1 MTVNQVYSLLNS
13 MAQQMYGDI
22 AITVNDLTGLIQMGE
37 LTMNSSTDIDNFLGV
52 LADRIGRVDL
62 RTLDLALDFPKLYRN
77 TFEWGAAV
85 QKINIQPMDAQE
97 AESWNI
103 GQPGFTPTNF
113 KIDKPVVSVTYFKN
127 AAAWEFDITI
137 PDSALKTAFTGAEA
151 FGAFID
157 GIMQSMTDSMTIA
170 LNNMA
175 HGALCAFVA
184 EKVKNSNGVIHALT
198 DYNTLAGTSYSA
210 LSDAIRDAEFYRY
223 VGLLIR
229 NHIKYLSIP
238 STKYNTAGLI
248 RSTARNNLHVLIN
261 SAFWS
266 GFETYLASDVFH
278 DELLRM
284 PQFEEFIALQGVG
297 TGAGDID
304 ADTFIDVIP
313 PSEKGQLSPT
323 AVSQPGVICILA
335 DRAGIGFGYDDRFTA
350 TDRNNRNRYTNY
362 TSGATVQAYID
373 TSENGIIICGD

>member
-1 MTVNQVYSLLNS
+1 MTINQVYGLLNS

-37 LTMNSSTDIDNFLGV
+37 LTMNSAADIDNFMGV

-77 TFEWGAAV
+77 SFEWGAAI
-85 QKINIQPMDAQE
+85 QKINIQPVDAQS
-97 AESWNI
+97 AEWANV
-103 GQPGFTPTNF
+103 GNVAFTPTNF

-137 PDSALKTAFTGAEA
+137 PDTILRTAFTGPEA

-157 GIMQSMTDSMTIA
+157 GIMQAMADSMTIS

-184 EKVKNSNGVIHALT
+184 EKVKNSNGVLHILT
-198 DYNTLAGTSYSA
+198 DYNTFAGTSYSS
-210 LSDAIRDAEFYRY
+210 LGDAVHDKEFYRF
-223 VGLLIR
+223 VGLAIR

-238 STKYNTAGLI
+238 STKWNTAGLI
-248 RSTARNNLHVLIN
+248 RSTARDNMHVLIN

-284 PQFEEFIALQGVG
+284 PNFEEFVALQGVG

-304 ADTFIDVIP
+304 SDTYVDVIP
-313 PSEKGQLSPT
+313 PSEKGQVSPT

-335 DRAGIGFGYDDRFTA
+335 DRQGIGYGYEDRFTA

-362 TSGATVQAYID
+362 TSGACVQAYID
-373 TSENGIIICGD
+373 TSENGIIICAD